1 MKTRCLFLVL
11 IALAFWG
18 CDGTKSNL
26 NAAWRKAEK
35 IDYNEPY
42 AYNEALINEIRAD
55 FQRVQKSNMHDW
67 MNGYIQECQL
77 LTGLYIRHLIE
88 KDEMLQEIQVVYDRF
103 LEKNSLNAQNTFS
116 YAILQYL
123 RGNRDESKKLLEP
136 MYIRDYKYHFTRETL
151 VDSDIKNFLCG
162 ALLGEIDVAD
172 FKGTVYDE
180 LGFVNGVEM
189 CLIECLQVTNY

>member
-1 MKTRCLFLVL
+1 MRRLSLYILCTSAMLMS
-11 IALAFWG
+11 AQAQ
-18 CDGTKSNL
+18 TKSGG
-26 NAAWRKAEK
+26 
-35 IDYNEPY
+35 ISP
-42 AYNEALINEIRAD
+42 
-55 FQRVQKSNMHDW
+55 
-67 MNGYIQECQL
+67 
-77 LTGLYIRHLIE
+77 
-88 KDEMLQEIQVVYDRF
+88 EMLQEIQVVYDRF

-172 FKGTVYDE
+172 FRGTVYDE